1 MPQLMHRKSSRKHR
15 GRKERAKPARREAG
29 QSLIGTLSLGLGLVG
44 LFLMLLQ
51 LILKLQASQG
61 MLEVYRS
68 FKPWL
73 VRGEALTL
81 MAALFVA
88 LLSFPFSSKNQRNAV
103 IGILLSCTL
112 LGSWAALNTDWA
124 R

>member
-1 MPQLMHRKSSRKHR
+1 MPQLLRSKSSRKHR
-15 GRKERAKPARREAG
+15 DRKKHAVRKEVG
-29 QSLIGTLSLGLGLVG
+29 QSLLGTISLGLALVA

-68 FKPWL
+68 MKPWL
-73 VRGEALTL
+73 VRGEALSL
-81 MAALFVA
+81 MAGLFIA
-88 LLSFPFSSKNQRNAV
+88 LLSFPFSAKNQRNAI
-103 IGILLSCTL
+103 IGILLGCTL
-112 LGSWAALNTDWA
+112 LGSWAALNTEWA

>member
-15 GRKERAKPARREAG
+15 SRKERAHPARQEVG
-29 QSLIGTLSLGLGLVG
+29 QSRIGTVALGLALVG

-68 FKPWL
+68 LKPWL
-73 VRGEALTL
+73 VRGEALSL
-81 MAALFVA
+81 MASLFVA
-88 LLSFPFSSKNQRNAV
+88 LLSFPFSSKNKRNA
-103 IGILLSCTL
+103 IIAILVSCTL
-112 LGSWAALNTDWA
+112 LGSWASLNTDWA

>member
-1 MPQLMHRKSSRKHR
+1 MPQVMHRKSSRKHR
-15 GRKERAKPARREAG
+15 SRKERTVRKESR
-29 QSLIGTLSLGLGLVG
+29 QSLLGTLSLGLALLG

-61 MLEVYRS
+61 MLETYRTL
-68 FKPWL
+68 KPWL
-73 VRGEALTL
+73 VRGEALSL

-88 LLSFPFSSKNQRNAV
+88 LLSFPFSSKNQRNAI
-103 IGILLSCTL
+103 IGILVSATV
-112 LGSWAALNTDWA
+112 LGSWAALNTEWA

>member
-1 MPQLMHRKSSRKHR
+1 MPQLLRRRSSRKHR
-15 GRKERAKPARREAG
+15 DKKVRPEQKQTG
-29 QSLIGTLSLGLGLVG
+29 QSLIGTLALGLSLVG

-68 FKPWL
+68 MKPWL
-73 VRGEALTL
+73 VRGEALSL
-81 MAALFVA
+81 MAALFTA
-88 LLSFPFSSKNQRNAV
+88 LVSFPFSSKNQRNAV
-103 IGILLSCTL
+103 IAILVSCTL